1 MVAAGWTRAF
11 GGATA
16 AKHLVLNADDPVLAG
31 LAGTTSAQV
40 SLFGLEDING
50 APTRPEH
57 GADPRR
63 CPVCGGPLEYSAAF
77 FGHVGHYVCANRDW
91 QRPRPDVSGD
101 DVEHSGLDGTTFR
114 LSTPRGSS
122 LVRLSIG
129 GLYNVHNALAAA
141 AGGLAVGA
149 SLGNVHRGLEQARP
163 AFGRLQQ
170 VQVAGKRVRMLLI
183 KNPVGATA
191 VFRAAYEAREPGA
204 LLIALNDNI
213 ADGTDVSWI
222 WDVDFSTVASHET
235 KLVVSGVRAED
246 LAVRLKYAGVP
257 AERMHVESNLAKA
270 LGYAVEVT
278 PAARELLI
286 MPTYTAMLE
295 LQAIV
300 QRLGAAPSYWE
311 AVHREW

>member
-1 MVAAGWTRAF
+1 
-11 GGATA
+11 
-16 AKHLVLNADDPVLAG
+16 
-31 LAGTTSAQV
+31 
-40 SLFGLEDING
+40 
-50 APTRPEH
+50 
-57 GADPRR
+57 
-63 CPVCGGPLEYSAAF
+63 
-77 FGHVGHYVCANRDW
+77 
-91 QRPRPDVSGD
+91 
-101 DVEHSGLDGTTFR
+101 
-114 LSTPRGSS
+114 
-122 LVRLSIG
+122 
-129 GLYNVHNALAAA
+129 
-141 AGGLAVGA
+141 
-149 SLGNVHRGLEQARP
+149 
-163 AFGRLQQ
+163 
-170 VQVAGKRVRMLLI
+170 MLLI